1 MQIHNL
7 KKLLKIRI
15 CDFQWENIK
24 GEILELVESRI
35 GDSYYNHLGKIIGGL
50 FGLTVGGVLFCFFGI
65 VGGHLIDRSR
75 NENLDDNKNYRINP
89 DTYQHQPHNEAFTNA
104 IIALSAKMAKADRRS
119 GIIEIKFLQKLF
131 VSNKNKAISKLFNE
145 AKKSSDTFEAH
156 AEAIVVVF
164 HDNNQMLEEIISIL
178 FAITKTDSSLC
189 LSEYKFIN
197 NVAQIFCITPK
208 DFERIETIYKD
219 AEKANPYIMLGVD
232 NNASNLEI
240 KKAWHNLTRN
250 NHPDTLIANGM
261 PCEFIEFANK
271 KMAVI
276 NSAYDKI
283 ADDRGIRK
291 KNNSNDFS

>member
-1 MQIHNL
+1 MQIHDL
-7 KKLLKIRI
+7 KKLLKTRI
-15 CDFQWENIK
+15 CNFQWESTKDKII
-24 GEILELVESRI
+24 EQVESQI

-50 FGLTVGGVLFCFFGI
+50 FGLVAGGVLFCFFGI

-75 NENLDDNKNYRINP
+75 DENLDDNKNCRINP
-89 DTYQHQPHNEAFTNA
+89 SSYQHQSHNIAFTNA

-119 GIIEIKFLQKLF
+119 GSIEIKFLQKLF
-131 VSNKNKAISKLFNE
+131 VSSENKAISKLFNE

-156 AEAIVVVF
+156 AEAIAGLF
-164 HDNNQMLEEIISIL
+164 HDNPQVLEEIISIL
-178 FAITKTDSSLC
+178 FAIAMIDNILHH
-189 LSEYKFIN
+189 SEYKFIN
-197 NVAQIFCITPK
+197 NVAQIFSITQK
-208 DFERIETIYKD
+208 DFERIKTIYND
-219 AEKANPYIMLGVD
+219 AEESDHYIILGVSSHS
-232 NNASNLEI
+232 SNTEI

-261 PCEFIEFANK
+261 PREFIEISNK

-291 KNNSNDFS
+291 KNGSND